1 MLNVS
6 QLGPA
11 SLSPMTLVDSSSTG
25 QIFRVQSAH
34 LKNKRHTNSP
44 LTVHLADKS
53 TILSTH
59 TAELPFPCLP
69 RKAQTV
75 HLFPALKGT
84 SLLSVSQLC
93 DGGCTATF
101 HKTHVLVDFQGNTIL
116 QGQ

>member
-11 SLSPMTLVDSSSTG
+11 SLSPKTLVDSGSAG
-25 QIFRVQSAH
+25 RFCQVQSAH
-34 LKNKRHTNSP
+34 LKNKRRTNSP
-44 LTVHLADKS
+44 LTVQLADKS

-69 RKAQTV
+69 RKARTV

-93 DGGCTATF
+93 DRGCTATF